1 VIYLL
6 DSNIFLRFLVKED
19 EESHQKCAELLGLVK
34 SNKIKAV
41 VPGIVVTEIGWVLK
55 SNYNTPKNDIAN
67 KLEGIIKLKNL
78 KVTNQ
83 YDWPK
88 SIDIYRKHNIKL
100 IDAVLATIPMVASL
114 QWTIVSFDEDFKKLP
129 ILWKKPSEL
138 I

>member
-19 EESHQKCAELLGLVK
+19 EESYQKCAELLGLVK

-41 VPGIVVTEIGWVLK
+41 VPGIVITEIGWVLK